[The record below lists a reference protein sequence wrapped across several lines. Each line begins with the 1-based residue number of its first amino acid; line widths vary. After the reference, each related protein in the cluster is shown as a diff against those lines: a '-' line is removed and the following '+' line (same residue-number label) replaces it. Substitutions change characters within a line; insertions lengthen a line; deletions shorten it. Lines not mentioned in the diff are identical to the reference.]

1 MSVYIAYRDLAKY
14 NFQMTLCG
22 GPPVNP
28 DFRFVSVKKDIY
40 LLIFDRENYAVTK
53 ERAEQFIDE
62 VLSKTTGS
70 HDGLFPRDDEHNG
83 KKTAAVIEINED
95 NKTTWYDFDDELML
109 KMLTELKDEL
119 GEPLDQRGLT
129 NHCCPNPAL
138 PEDFELQ
145 KIYHQIYCGPD
156 NTSPAVIRIKF
167 PDTVTSRFWTF
178 GNDHYVVI
186 REGNDEN
193 KYRVPDSLI
202 PDIKERVKELCKD
215 PAEAYVEPG
224 KWESYVEFGET
235 KERICTDPDKT
246 LELLNYIAS
255 KSEFISTSQIDTNK
269 YYPFDSPPGNI
280 FGMMGGMN
288 NAMFQQPAEEKH
300 ESWPCPVCGAVNTGK
315 FCKDC
320 GSPGPDC

>member
-1 MSVYIAYRDLAKY
+1 M
-14 NFQMTLCG
+14 
-22 GPPVNP
+22 
-28 DFRFVSVKKDIY
+28 
-40 LLIFDRENYAVTK
+40 
-53 ERAEQFIDE
+53 
-62 VLSKTTGS
+62 
-70 HDGLFPRDDEHNG
+70 
-83 KKTAAVIEINED
+83 
-95 NKTTWYDFDDELML
+95 
-109 KMLTELKDEL
+109 
-119 GEPLDQRGLT
+119 
-129 NHCCPNPAL
+129 
-138 PEDFELQ
+138 
-145 KIYHQIYCGPD
+145 
-156 NTSPAVIRIKF
+156 
-167 PDTVTSRFWTF
+167 TSRFWTF
-178 GNDHYVVI
+178 GNDYYVVI
-186 REGNDEN
+186 REGNNEN

-202 PDIKERVKELCKD
+202 PDIKEKVKELCKD

-224 KWESYVEFGET
+224 KWESYIEFGET

-269 YYPFDSPPGNI
+269 YYPFDSPPANI